1 MTHLGSRPARLQYRQ
16 KLRTGRASFC
26 ELRLYVKVALPLPP
40 LPDERAEE
48 VLRDE
53 GLVLED
59 LPRQRRGVLVREP
72 ALNRRPL
79 VDVAVERADLPQARA
94 RVKEKRAG
102 TGGQRDPG
110 RRLAEA
116 GRGWPRLA
124 EAAWGIPR
132 SACPAPRGRRPRQ
145 GLAAAGVQG
154 VVLGVGARRLLHE
167 DARDRALEG
176 RGVRGSR
183 CRRRRRRPRRRR

>member
-102 TGGQRDPG
+102 TGGQRGPG
-110 RRLAEA
+110 RRWAEA
-116 GRGWPRLA
+116 GRGGPRRALGSVGHPTLGVPGA
-124 EAAWGIPR
+124 TRPPPEAGPSR
-132 SACPAPRGRRPRQ
+132 SRGAGRRLGRGR
-145 GLAAAGVQG
+145 
-154 VVLGVGARRLLHE
+154 AR
-167 DARDRALEG
+167 A
-176 RGVRGSR
+176 
-183 CRRRRRRPRRRR
+183 PP